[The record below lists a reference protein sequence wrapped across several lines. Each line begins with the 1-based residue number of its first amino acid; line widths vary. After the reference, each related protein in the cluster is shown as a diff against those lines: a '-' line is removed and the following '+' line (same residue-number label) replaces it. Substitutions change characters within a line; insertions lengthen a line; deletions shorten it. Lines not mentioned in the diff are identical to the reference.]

1 MSLKTVRMRR
11 CKITLAAFVGLF
23 PTVFIMFNI
32 FFHHYQCQG
41 TSPDADILKLRILE
55 IVDKKKRKVKLI
67 IIGPTGYGPY
77 VQYQ

>member
-1 MSLKTVRMRR
+1 M
-11 CKITLAAFVGLF
+11 
-23 PTVFIMFNI
+23 FIMFNI
-32 FFHHYQCQG
+32 FFHHYQWQG
-41 TSPDADILKLRILE
+41 ISPDAVILKLRILE